1 MNRLVEL
8 DVEVVGVS
16 GDEVKN
22 HQLFKKVHDLNYTL
36 LSDEKGEVAQ
46 KFGVPVKEGGVFE
59 TEIDGEKVALKR
71 GVTCSR
77 WTFVIDQERK
87 IVLKNTTVKAAED
100 SKQVLEL
107 IEALKKK

>member
-8 DVEVVGVS
+8 GVEVVGVS

-36 LSDEKGEVAQ
+36 LSDTKGEVAK
-46 KFGVPVKEGGVFE
+46 KFGVPVRDGGVFE
-59 TEIDGEKVALKR
+59 TEIDGKKYALKR

-77 WTFVIDQERK
+77 WTFVIDEEGK
-87 IVLKNTTVKAAED
+87 IALKNTEVKAADD
-100 SKQVLEL
+100 SKAVLKV
-107 IEALKKK
+107 IEDLKNK

>member
-8 DVEVVGVS
+8 GVEVVGVS

-36 LSDEKGEVAQ
+36 LSDEKGELAR
-46 KFGVPVKEGGVFE
+46 KFGVPVKKGGAFE
-59 TEIDGEKVALKR
+59 TEIDGEKVVLRR

-87 IVLKNTTVKAAED
+87 IVLKNTEVDAAND
-100 SKQVLEL
+100 SKQVLKV
-107 IEALKKK
+107 IKGLKKK